1 MAKTLNTQQMTSAQ
15 DEDKKK
21 RKKQAK
27 LEAKMMLEIEQSRKE
42 VQKAEQKFAKAQSN
56 LEVSRSRLHELE
68 ERLAQIQ
75 GKQTEQP
82 EAPVIPDL
90 IEQSSKHP
98 EAIRV
103 PDQGESYEDREAIEE
118 LHQSSLPPVEGRSD
132 ILTNHANSNVAT
144 PSSEGETSQ
153 SGSGLEA
160 EGSPQ

>member
-1 MAKTLNTQQMTSAQ
+1 MTKTLNTQQMNPAQ

-27 LEAKMMLEIEQSRKE
+27 LEAKMMLEIEESRKE

-82 EAPVIPDL
+82 EAPVVTDP
-90 IEQSSKHP
+90 IEQSGEHP
-98 EAIRV
+98 EGITV

-118 LHQSSLPPVEGRSD
+118 LHQS
-132 ILTNHANSNVAT
+132 
-144 PSSEGETSQ
+144 
-153 SGSGLEA
+153 
-160 EGSPQ
+160 